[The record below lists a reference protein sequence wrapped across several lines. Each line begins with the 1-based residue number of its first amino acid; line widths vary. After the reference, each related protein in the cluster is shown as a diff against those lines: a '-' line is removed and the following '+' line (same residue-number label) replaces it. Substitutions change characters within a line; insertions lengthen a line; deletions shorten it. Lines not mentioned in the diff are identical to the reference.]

1 MTMHLRYLLVPAA
14 ALLLAGVPALAAAQS
29 KIGFVNTERILRD
42 SAPAARATKR
52 LEAEFAKKQ
61 QDLRQLADQLKRLQD
76 DLQRNAVTMSDAQR
90 QEKERQFN
98 EMSRELQR
106 RDRDFR
112 DEVNQRR
119 NEEMAQLL
127 DQANRVIRQI
137 AESENFDAILQDGV
151 YVNPRVDITDK
162 VIKALDSIKP
172 SDSKPATR

>member
-1 MTMHLRYLLVPAA
+1 MQLRLFILSAVI
-14 ALLLAGVPALAAAQS
+14 LLAAAPAVGLAQT

-42 SAPAARATKR
+42 SAAAARATKR
-52 LEAEFAKKQ
+52 LETEFAKKQ
-61 QDLRQLADQLKRLQD
+61 QDIKQLADQLKRLQS
-76 DLQRNAVTMSDAQR
+76 DLERDAVTMSESQR
-90 QEKERQFN
+90 REKERQYN

-137 AESENFDAILQDGV
+137 AESENYDAILQDGV

-162 VIKALDSIKP
+162 VIKALDSKP
-172 SDSKPATR
+172 PSR

>member
-1 MTMHLRYLLVPAA
+1 MTMHLRILLIPAA
-14 ALLLAGVPALAAAQS
+14 VLLTGASAVASAQT

-52 LEAEFAKKQ
+52 LETEFAKKQ
-61 QDLRQLADQLKRLQD
+61 QDLRQLADQLKRLQE

-90 QEKERQFN
+90 QDKERQFN

-137 AESENFDAILQDGV
+137 AESENYDAILQDGV
-151 YVNPRVDITDK
+151 YVNPRADITDK
-162 VIKALDSIKP
+162 VIKALDSSKP

>member
-1 MTMHLRYLLVPAA
+1 LILGAITMQLRYLLFLGAV
-14 ALLLAGVPALAAAQS
+14 LIAGAPALVHAQS

-52 LEAEFAKKQ
+52 LETEFAKKQ
-61 QDLRQLADQLKRLQD
+61 QDIRQLADQLKRLQAE
-76 DLQRNAVTMSDAQR
+76 LERNAVTMSESQKRA
-90 QEKERQFN
+90 KEREYN
-98 EMSRELQR
+98 ELSRELQR

-137 AESENFDAILQDGV
+137 AESENYDAILQDVV
-151 YVNPRVDITDK
+151 YVNPRIDITDK
-162 VIKALDSIKP
+162 VIKALDSKP
-172 SDSKPATR
+172 PTR

>member
-1 MTMHLRYLLVPAA
+1 MQFRNFLVSAAVLLAGIPAA
-14 ALLLAGVPALAAAQS
+14 AHAQA

-61 QDLRQLADQLKRLQD
+61 QDIRQLADQLKRLQAE
-76 DLQRNAVTMSDAQR
+76 LERNAVTMSESQR
-90 QEKERQFN
+90 RDKERDYN
-98 EMSRELQR
+98 ELSRELQR

-137 AESENFDAILQDGV
+137 AESENYDAILQDGV
-151 YVNPRVDITDK
+151 YVNPRIDITDK
-162 VIKALDSIKP
+162 VIKALDGKP
-172 SDSKPATR
+172 PTR